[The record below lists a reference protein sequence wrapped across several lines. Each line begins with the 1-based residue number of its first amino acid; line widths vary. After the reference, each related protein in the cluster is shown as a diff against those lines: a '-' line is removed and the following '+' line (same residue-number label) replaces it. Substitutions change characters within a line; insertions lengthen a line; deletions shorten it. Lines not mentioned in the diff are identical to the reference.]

1 VENKNMPILPIF
13 NTGRDN
19 MIKIG
24 LCSVTFRKLSVE
36 QVIDLCLQ
44 AGLEGIEWGGD
55 IHVPSGNDARAAEV
69 AALTEQANLDIV
81 SYGSYYRL
89 GPDEKEDVPFEDVL
103 KTAVR
108 LKAPAVR
115 VWAGGKGSEETSEK
129 ERAEIVRD
137 GQRIAALAE
146 QKGVTVNIEYHGNT
160 LTDTPA
166 SADRLMKEIDHPNM
180 RLYWQPAVGE
190 SVDRRTDSIRQVLPW
205 LTHVH
210 VFHWADTDRLS
221 LEAGKE
227 AIQKTHEQAM
237 QRQRDSLATD
247 HEKKLLAQKAASDK
261 ETFRMQRKVEDLQ
274 RQLERKSNDELGD
287 GAEVDLY
294 NDLKR
299 AFPDDVI
306 RRVKRGVA
314 GADIKHEI
322 HVEGRLCGKI
332 IYDSKN
338 RGDWKTAY
346 AEQLRKDQMAE
357 KADYAILGTRKF
369 PQNTREMT
377 IRNGV
382 ILVNPGRATVI
393 AGLLRNALVQLSS
406 VKLSE
411 TGKHEKRRALYDYVT
426 STRCATLFTRV
437 EDQVANLRGLDEQER
452 TQQERMRK
460 NRAKHVGEIEKAVI
474 GELQREIHKILG
486 L

>member
-1 VENKNMPILPIF
+1 MSRPAPHHHTDQVAEACPYCGQEITHEELLAIEARLEK
-13 NTGRDN
+13 
-19 MIKIG
+19 
-24 LCSVTFRKLSVE
+24 E
-36 QVIDLCLQ
+36 QQ
-44 AGLEGIEWGGD
+44 AKF
-55 IHVPSGNDARAAEV
+55 DALTKRLNAKHLAEV
-69 AALTEQANLDIV
+69 SDLRKTQA
-81 SYGSYYRL
+81 
-89 GPDEKEDVPFEDVL
+89 EKERSAQERLKSIEERHRVELKNRDQATDKQVAKAL
-103 KTAVR
+103 KTA
-108 LKAPAVR
+108 
-115 VWAGGKGSEETSEK
+115 
-129 ERAEIVRD
+129 
-137 GQRIAALAE
+137 
-146 QKGVTVNIEYHGNT
+146 
-160 LTDTPA
+160 
-166 SADRLMKEIDHPNM
+166 
-180 RLYWQPAVGE
+180 
-190 SVDRRTDSIRQVLPW
+190 RT
-205 LTHVH
+205 
-210 VFHWADTDRLS
+210 
-221 LEAGKE
+221 
-227 AIQKTHEQAM
+227 
-237 QRQRDSLATD
+237 
-247 HEKKLLAQKAASDK
+247 
-261 ETFRMQRKVEDLQ
+261 
-274 RQLERKSNDELGD
+274 DELGD

-306 RRVKRGVA
+306 VRVKRGVA

-322 HVEGRLCGKI
+322 HVEGRVCGKI
-332 IYDSKN
+332 VYDSKN

-369 PQNTREMT
+369 PRHTREMT

-437 EDQVANLRGLDEQER
+437 EDQVADLRGLDEQER

-474 GELQREIHKILG
+474 GELQREIHTILG

>member
-1 VENKNMPILPIF
+1 MSRPAHHHA
-13 NTGRDN
+13 D
-19 MIKIG
+19 
-24 LCSVTFRKLSVE
+24 
-36 QVIDLCLQ
+36 Q
-44 AGLEGIEWGGD
+44 
-55 IHVPSGNDARAAEV
+55 AAE
-69 AALTEQANLDIV
+69 ACPYCGQEITREELLTIEA
-81 SYGSYYRL
+81 RL
-89 GPDEKEDVPFEDVL
+89 EKEQLAKFDAMTKRLNAKHLAEVSDLRKAQAEKERSAQERLKSIEERHRVDLKNRDQATEKQVAKAL
-103 KTAVR
+103 KTAR
-108 LKAPAVR
+108 TE
-115 VWAGGKGSEETSEK
+115 WESETRKEREQTERSKRALAKERRTFEAEK
-129 ERAEIVRD
+129 E
-137 GQRIAALAE
+137 
-146 QKGVTVNIEYHGNT
+146 T
-160 LTDTPA
+160 
-166 SADRLMKEIDHPNM
+166 
-180 RLYWQPAVGE
+180 
-190 SVDRRTDSIRQVLPW
+190 
-205 LTHVH
+205 
-210 VFHWADTDRLS
+210 
-221 LEAGKE
+221 
-227 AIQKTHEQAM
+227 IQKTHEQAM
-237 QRQRDSLATD
+237 QRQRDSLAAD
-247 HEKKLLAQKAASDK
+247 HEKKLMAQKAASDK
-261 ETFRMQRKVEDLQ
+261 ETFRTQRKVEDLQ
-274 RQLERKSNDELGD
+274 RQLEKKSNDELGD
-287 GAEVDLY
+287 GAEIDLY

-332 IYDSKN
+332 VYDSKN
-338 RGDWKTAY
+338 RGDWKMAY

-369 PQNTREMT
+369 PRNTREMT

-452 TQQERMRK
+452 TQQERMRN

>member
-1 VENKNMPILPIF
+1 MKTARTEWEGETRKEREQTERSKRALAKE
-13 NTGRDN
+13 RR
-19 MIKIG
+19 
-24 LCSVTFRKLSVE
+24 TFE
-36 QVIDLCLQ
+36 
-44 AGLEGIEWGGD
+44 A
-55 IHVPSGNDARAAEV
+55 
-69 AALTEQANLDIV
+69 
-81 SYGSYYRL
+81 
-89 GPDEKEDVPFEDVL
+89 EKEA
-103 KTAVR
+103 T
-108 LKAPAVR
+108 
-115 VWAGGKGSEETSEK
+115 
-129 ERAEIVRD
+129 
-137 GQRIAALAE
+137 
-146 QKGVTVNIEYHGNT
+146 
-160 LTDTPA
+160 
-166 SADRLMKEIDHPNM
+166 
-180 RLYWQPAVGE
+180 
-190 SVDRRTDSIRQVLPW
+190 
-205 LTHVH
+205 
-210 VFHWADTDRLS
+210 
-221 LEAGKE
+221 
-227 AIQKTHEQAM
+227 QKTHEQAM
-237 QRQRDSLATD
+237 QRQRDSLAVD
-247 HEKKLLAQKAASDK
+247 HEKKLLALKAASDK

-274 RQLERKSNDELGD
+274 RQLEKKSNDELGD

-332 IYDSKN
+332 VYDSKN

-369 PQNTREMT
+369 PRNTREMT

-382 ILVNPGRATVI
+382 ILVNPSRATVI